1 MLIFVY
7 YTEAIYIRAEES
19 ILDIYYSPCI
29 FFFLF
34 INLQTGIN
42 ERCNYRMRLKF
53 IKRTY

>member
-29 FFFLF
+29 FFFSLHKSPD
-34 INLQTGIN
+34 GD
-42 ERCNYRMRLKF
+42 K
-53 IKRTY
+53 